1 MVECGQSIAR
11 SDAAMTLTM
20 SAATFIVAAAGFVNV
35 DAQSGKHT
43 GGFLFM

>member
-1 MVECGQSIAR
+1 
-11 SDAAMTLTM
+11 MTLTM
-20 SAATFIVAAAGFVNV
+20 SAATFIVAAAGIVNV